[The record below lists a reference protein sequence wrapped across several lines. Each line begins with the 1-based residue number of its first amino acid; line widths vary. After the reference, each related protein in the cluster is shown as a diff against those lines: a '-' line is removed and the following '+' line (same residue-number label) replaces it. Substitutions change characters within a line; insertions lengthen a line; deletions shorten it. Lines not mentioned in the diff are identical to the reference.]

1 MSKTRASYFITASN
15 SKDLETDDST
25 FIYFSVFRTRE
36 STRLRF
42 HDILF
47 EVEVEVKVKVIPL
60 HKLLMF
66 PRRRY
71 VYSRAAFI

>member
-1 MSKTRASYFITASN
+1 MSKTQASHFITASN

-25 FIYFSVFRTRE
+25 LIYFSVFRTRE

-42 HDILF
+42 HDTLF

-60 HKLLMF
+60 HKFLMF
-66 PRRRY
+66 PRRHY